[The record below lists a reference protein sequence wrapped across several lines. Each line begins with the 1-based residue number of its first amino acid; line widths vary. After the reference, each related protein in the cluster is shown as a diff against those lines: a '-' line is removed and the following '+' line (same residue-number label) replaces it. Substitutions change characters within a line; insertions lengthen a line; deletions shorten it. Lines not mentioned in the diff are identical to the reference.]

1 MTARRFSG
9 PRRLR
14 LQILFAKA
22 FEALADTYRLQ
33 AAEFV
38 RRLRGRLPVE
48 EALDRYFREVG
59 VPAAMVET
67 VRARALITL
76 AGRAQDIPEPEAES
90 RGVASWNQF
99 RPELLLEALRR
110 RAHSLEATG
119 LDCRMAASLSEEAI
133 ASTHVFMAL
142 ETSSCCRRSF
152 RRMTRSCTTSA
163 TSTCRLSK
171 RRSSSAG
178 PWPMGRAGSRV
189 RARDRLGLSA
199 EPQARVPDADGSG
212 PAHDRLRTTAG
223 SARVYLLG
231 RPRGGASE
239 EAQ

>member
-1 MTARRFSG
+1 MSTPTLMTTRRFSG
-9 PRRLR
+9 PMRLR

-67 VRARALITL
+67 VRARALITM

-90 RGVASWNQF
+90 RGGASWNQL
-99 RPELLLEALRR
+99 RPELLLEAFRR

-119 LDCRMAASLSEEAI
+119 LDCRMAASLSDEAI
-133 ASTHVFMAL
+133 AATHVSLAL
-142 ETSSCCRRSF
+142 ETVELLSEELPADDAIMHYIRYFDLPSLEAQIVF
-152 RRMTRSCTTSA
+152 RRTLAQWAEREAAYELA
-163 TSTCRLSK
+163 TASVCPPSPR
-171 RRSSSAG
+171 
-178 PWPMGRAGSRV
+178 PEFPMRMV
-189 RARDRLGLSA
+189 PGL
-199 EPQARVPDADGSG
+199 RMIG
-212 PAHDRLRTTAG
+212 
-223 SARVYLLG
+223 
-231 RPRGGASE
+231 
-239 EAQ
+239 

>member
-1 MTARRFSG
+1 MSTPTLMTTRRFSG
-9 PRRLR
+9 PMRLR

-67 VRARALITL
+67 VRARALITM

-90 RGVASWNQF
+90 RGGASWNHL

-119 LDCRMAASLSEEAI
+119 LDCRMAASLSDEAI
-133 ASTHVFMAL
+133 AATHVSLAL
-142 ETSSCCRRSF
+142 ETVELLSEELPADDAIMHYIRYFDLPSLEAQIVF
-152 RRMTRSCTTSA
+152 RRTLAQWAEREAAYELA
-163 TSTCRLSK
+163 TASVCPPSPR
-171 RRSSSAG
+171 
-178 PWPMGRAGSRV
+178 PEFPMRMV
-189 RARDRLGLSA
+189 PGL
-199 EPQARVPDADGSG
+199 RMIG
-212 PAHDRLRTTAG
+212 
-223 SARVYLLG
+223 
-231 RPRGGASE
+231 
-239 EAQ
+239 

>member
-22 FEALADTYRLQ
+22 FEVLADTYRLQ

-38 RRLRGRLPVE
+38 RRLRGKLPVE

-76 AGRAQDIPEPEAES
+76 AGRAHDIPEPEAES
-90 RGVASWNQF
+90 RAGAPWNHL

-142 ETSSCCRRSF
+142 ETVELLSEELPPDDAIMHYIRYFDLPSLEAQIVF
-152 RRMTRSCTTSA
+152 RRTLAQWAEREAAYELATTSVCPP
-163 TSTCRLSK
+163 SPR
-171 RRSSSAG
+171 
-178 PWPMGRAGSRV
+178 PEFPMRMIP
-189 RARDRLGLSA
+189 GL
-199 EPQARVPDADGSG
+199 RMIG
-212 PAHDRLRTTAG
+212 
-223 SARVYLLG
+223 
-231 RPRGGASE
+231 
-239 EAQ
+239 

>member
-1 MTARRFSG
+1 MSTPTLITTRRFSG

-59 VPAAMVET
+59 VPASMVET

-76 AGRAQDIPEPEAES
+76 AGRAQDIPEPEPDNRE
-90 RGVASWNQF
+90 GASWNHL

-110 RAHSLEATG
+110 RAHSMEATG
-119 LDCRMAASLSEEAI
+119 LDCRMAASLSDEAI
-133 ASTHVFMAL
+133 AATHVSMAL
-142 ETSSCCRRSF
+142 ETIELLAEELPPDDAIMHYIRYFDLPSLEAQIVF
-152 RRMTRSCTTSA
+152 RRTLAQWAEREAVYELA
-163 TSTCRLSK
+163 TASVCPPSPR
-171 RRSSSAG
+171 
-178 PWPMGRAGSRV
+178 PEFPMRMIP
-189 RARDRLGLSA
+189 GL
-199 EPQARVPDADGSG
+199 RMIG
-212 PAHDRLRTTAG
+212 
-223 SARVYLLG
+223 
-231 RPRGGASE
+231 
-239 EAQ
+239 

>member
-9 PRRLR
+9 PIRLR

-38 RRLRGRLPVE
+38 RRLRGKLPVE

-76 AGRAQDIPEPEAES
+76 AGRARDIFEPEPES
-90 RGVASWNQF
+90 TGGASWNHL

-110 RAHSLEATG
+110 RAHSNEVTG
-119 LDCRMAASLSEEAI
+119 LDCRMAASLSDEAI
-133 ASTHVFMAL
+133 AGTHVIMAL
-142 ETSSCCRRSF
+142 ETVELLADEVPADDAIMHYIRYFDLPSLEAQIVF
-152 RRMTRSCTTSA
+152 RRTLAQWADREAAFELA
-163 TSTCRLSK
+163 TASVCPPSPKVELPMRLI
-171 RRSSSAG
+171 
-178 PWPMGRAGSRV
+178 P
-189 RARDRLGLSA
+189 GL
-199 EPQARVPDADGSG
+199 RMIG
-212 PAHDRLRTTAG
+212 
-223 SARVYLLG
+223 
-231 RPRGGASE
+231 
-239 EAQ
+239 

>member
-1 MTARRFSG
+1 MSTPTLMTTRRFSG
-9 PRRLR
+9 PMRLR

-67 VRARALITL
+67 VRARALITM

-90 RGVASWNQF
+90 RGGASWNHL
-99 RPELLLEALRR
+99 RPELLLEAFRR

-119 LDCRMAASLSEEAI
+119 LDCRMAASLSDEAI
-133 ASTHVFMAL
+133 TATHVAMAL
-142 ETSSCCRRSF
+142 ETIELLSEELPPDDAIMHYIRYFDLPSLEAQIVF
-152 RRMTRSCTTSA
+152 RRTLAQWAEREAAYELA
-163 TSTCRLSK
+163 TATVCPPSPRPEFPL
-171 RRSSSAG
+171 RMV
-178 PWPMGRAGSRV
+178 P
-189 RARDRLGLSA
+189 GL
-199 EPQARVPDADGSG
+199 RMIG
-212 PAHDRLRTTAG
+212 
-223 SARVYLLG
+223 
-231 RPRGGASE
+231 
-239 EAQ
+239 

>member
-1 MTARRFSG
+1 M
-9 PRRLR
+9 RLR

-38 RRLRGRLPVE
+38 RRLRGKLPVE

-67 VRARALITL
+67 VRARALITM

-90 RGVASWNQF
+90 RGGASWNHL

-119 LDCRMAASLSEEAI
+119 LDCRMAASLSDEAI
-133 ASTHVFMAL
+133 AATHVSLAL
-142 ETSSCCRRSF
+142 ETVELLSEELPADDAIMHYIRYFDLPSLEAQIVF
-152 RRMTRSCTTSA
+152 RRTLAQWAEREAAYELA
-163 TSTCRLSK
+163 TASVCPPSPR
-171 RRSSSAG
+171 
-178 PWPMGRAGSRV
+178 PEFPMRMV
-189 RARDRLGLSA
+189 PGL
-199 EPQARVPDADGSG
+199 RMIG
-212 PAHDRLRTTAG
+212 
-223 SARVYLLG
+223 
-231 RPRGGASE
+231 
-239 EAQ
+239 

>member
-1 MTARRFSG
+1 MSTPTLMTARRFSG

-76 AGRAQDIPEPEAES
+76 AGRAQDIPEPGVEG
-90 RGVASWNQF
+90 RGGPSWSHL
-99 RPELLLEALRR
+99 RPEVLLEALRR

-133 ASTHVFMAL
+133 AATHVSMAL
-142 ETSSCCRRSF
+142 ETVELLSEELPPDDAIMHYIRYFDLPSLEAQIVF
-152 RRMTRSCTTSA
+152 RRTLAQWAEREAAYELA
-163 TSTCRLSK
+163 TASVCPPSPR
-171 RRSSSAG
+171 
-178 PWPMGRAGSRV
+178 PEFPMRMV
-189 RARDRLGLSA
+189 PGL
-199 EPQARVPDADGSG
+199 RMIG
-212 PAHDRLRTTAG
+212 
-223 SARVYLLG
+223 
-231 RPRGGASE
+231 
-239 EAQ
+239 

>member
-1 MTARRFSG
+1 MSTPTLMTTRRFSG
-9 PRRLR
+9 PMRLR

-22 FEALADTYRLQ
+22 FESLADTYRLQ

-67 VRARALITL
+67 VRARALITM

-90 RGVASWNQF
+90 RGGASWNQL
-99 RPELLLEALRR
+99 RPELLLEAFRR

-133 ASTHVFMAL
+133 AATHVSMAL
-142 ETSSCCRRSF
+142 ETVELLSEELPADDAIMHYIRYFDLPSLEAQIVF
-152 RRMTRSCTTSA
+152 RRTLAQWAEREAAYELA
-163 TSTCRLSK
+163 TASVCPPSPR
-171 RRSSSAG
+171 
-178 PWPMGRAGSRV
+178 PEFPMRMV
-189 RARDRLGLSA
+189 PGL
-199 EPQARVPDADGSG
+199 RMIG
-212 PAHDRLRTTAG
+212 
-223 SARVYLLG
+223 
-231 RPRGGASE
+231 
-239 EAQ
+239 

>member
-1 MTARRFSG
+1 MSTPTLMTTRRFSG
-9 PRRLR
+9 PMRLR

-67 VRARALITL
+67 VRARALITM

-90 RGVASWNQF
+90 RGGASWNHL
-99 RPELLLEALRR
+99 RPELLLEAFRR

-119 LDCRMAASLSEEAI
+119 LDCRMAASLSDEAI
-133 ASTHVFMAL
+133 AATHVSLAL
-142 ETSSCCRRSF
+142 ETVELLSEELPADDAIMHYIRYFDLPSLEAQIVF
-152 RRMTRSCTTSA
+152 RRTLAQWAEREAAYELA
-163 TSTCRLSK
+163 TASVCPPSPR
-171 RRSSSAG
+171 
-178 PWPMGRAGSRV
+178 PEFPMRMV
-189 RARDRLGLSA
+189 PGL
-199 EPQARVPDADGSG
+199 RMIG
-212 PAHDRLRTTAG
+212 
-223 SARVYLLG
+223 
-231 RPRGGASE
+231 
-239 EAQ
+239 

>member
-1 MTARRFSG
+1 MSTPTLMTTRRFSG
-9 PRRLR
+9 PMRLR

-38 RRLRGRLPVE
+38 RRLRGRLPIE

-90 RGVASWNQF
+90 RGGASWNHL

-119 LDCRMAASLSEEAI
+119 LDCRMAASLSDEAI
-133 ASTHVFMAL
+133 AATHAWLAL
-142 ETSSCCRRSF
+142 ETVELLSEELPPDDAIMHYIRYFDLPSLEAQIVF
-152 RRMTRSCTTSA
+152 RRTLAQWAEREAAYELA
-163 TSTCRLSK
+163 TASVCPPSP
-171 RRSSSAG
+171 S
-178 PWPMGRAGSRV
+178 PEFPMRMV
-189 RARDRLGLSA
+189 PGL
-199 EPQARVPDADGSG
+199 RMIG
-212 PAHDRLRTTAG
+212 
-223 SARVYLLG
+223 
-231 RPRGGASE
+231 
-239 EAQ
+239 